1 MKNKFVIVVVVVFWA
16 TVIYA
21 QEIDSIVI
29 RYVDMNFDN
38 CRAIPCSEFCV
49 SVFKDANRAV
59 ITDQIKIKEF
69 MGALKQLSY
78 DTISNYAVDTKSKI
92 YIYRKNSKF
101 TTIICLGF
109 SSLQIG
115 DESFVYNDEFLR
127 VLGRYMNREY
137 LPNHKI
143 YVEKAAKVP
152 SRKRKTIS
160 KYSHRH

>member
-1 MKNKFVIVVVVVFWA
+1 MKNKFVIVVVVFWA

-127 VLGRYMNREY
+127 VLGRYIHKEY

-143 YVEKAAKVP
+143 PVKKAAKVP

>member
-1 MKNKFVIVVVVVFWA
+1 MYEKFVIVVVVLFWA

-127 VLGRYMNREY
+127 VLGRYIHKEY

-143 YVEKAAKVP
+143 PVKKAAKVP